1 MRRLLRA
8 RSEKACGG
16 TERGFVIAKSSDIA
30 LSFPVPVDAA
40 LIDLFRFLRCAR
52 QAAGARWFLPP
63 RQRSACAAIARR
75 LAVPRPSC
83 GVRSIRLLI
92 ALRAQSTARASMSL
106 AMAYSAI
113 SPFAFSVD
121 GGGAVSSGFCTS
133 SAAPGDLSV
142 FWSSAGC
149 TWFAHP
155 VGDGVSAT
163 DAAVSKIRTRRST
176 S

>member
-16 TERGFVIAKSSDIA
+16 TKRGFVIAKSSDIA
-30 LSFPVPVDAA
+30 ITYFWPVPVEAA

-113 SPFAFSVD
+113 TIAASGHCPIDPGDSCFSWKRHRAFSQ
-121 GGGAVSSGFCTS
+121 ASGI
-133 SAAPGDLSV
+133 GK
-142 FWSSAGC
+142 
-149 TWFAHP
+149 HP
-155 VGDGVSAT
+155 
-163 DAAVSKIRTRRST
+163 
-176 S
+176 